1 MYRLRKWRSHRYL
14 EDYRVD
20 VIVSAFNHEKSIRRC
35 IDSILSQTH
44 ENLFISVVDDH
55 SSDCSWQIIKE
66 LEAEFPDRIEAV
78 RPSEH
83 VGSATLARREC
94 GIKPA
99 GEFWA
104 LIDGDDWWIDN
115 RKILSQIRLI
125 YDDHEAIGCSG
136 TTLQVGIDGNLIDEI
151 RPSRRRWG
159 YRDYLRGV
167 DGLYVHVSSIIWKNV
182 LQGEENYLPK
192 VYKNDWPMG
201 EWPLTLACLADS
213 GRKLV
218 HLESAVSQYNWTGE
232 GIYSQLLLEERVRQ
246 NLVLTERLRSVIPFR
261 YRIEMRLL
269 TILSL
274 IAKVR
279 FKRKNL

>member
-1 MYRLRKWRSHRYL
+1 MHRLRRWKTYRDL

-20 VIVSAFNHEKSIRRC
+20 VIVSVFNHEKSIRRC

-44 ENLFISVVDDH
+44 GNLFITIVDDH

-66 LEAEFPDRIEAV
+66 LEEAFPDRIEAK

-83 VGSATLARREC
+83 VGSASLARREC
-94 GIKPA
+94 GIQLA

-115 RKILSQIRLI
+115 RKILNQICLI
-125 YDDHEAIGCSG
+125 HDDHETIGCSG

-151 RPSRRRWG
+151 RPSRGCWG
-159 YRDYLRGV
+159 YRDYLSGV
-167 DGLYVHVSSIIWKNV
+167 EGLYVHVSSIVWKNV
-182 LQGEENYLPK
+182 FRGEGNYFPK
-192 VYKNDWPMG
+192 VYKNNWPTG
-201 EWPLTLACLADS
+201 EWPLTLACLAES
-213 GRKLV
+213 GRRLV

-232 GIYSQLLLEERVRQ
+232 GQYSKLASEDRVRL

-261 YRIEMRLL
+261 YRVQVALL
-269 TILSL
+269 KVLSL
-274 IAKVR
+274 IAKIR
-279 FKRKNL
+279 FKQKDL